1 MTRQR
6 YPTDLTDA
14 QWKHLSGLL
23 PAAKPG
29 GRPRSVDLREIL
41 NAMFYLV
48 RTGCPWRHL
57 PHDLPPWSTVWA
69 YFRRWRDDGTL
80 QSLHDTLRTQVRAA
94 AGKQPDPSAGCV
106 DSQSVKTT
114 EKGGRVAMTPA
125 RKFKDVS
132 GIWSSI
138 PWD

>member
-1 MTRQR
+1 MSRQR

-106 DSQSVKTT
+106 DSQSMKTT